1 MNNNTLAANN
11 TMPQKKRDK
20 SVVLLYAA
28 AVLLLCLGGV
38 FALLWWRR
46 NDRLA
51 CRPSPHSHHAPRME
65 NYAKPEPDPNPSS
78 ISGHFSGHLSEAG
91 CYRVMPTGCNKTM
104 HETTTPEKLF
114 RDPAGDANANQCATR
129 NAAFNDWCS
138 RKDAEWLYVSKKPKE
153 FEAGCYRVM
162 PTGCNKLLRETTTPK
177 QWFRDPNGDANAD
190 QCLTRN
196 AAFNDWCTRNE
207 VVMK

>member
-1 MNNNTLAANN
+1 MPNNKQDLVWT
-11 TMPQKKRDK
+11 
-20 SVVLLYAA
+20 A

-38 FALLWWRR
+38 FALLWWQR

-51 CRPSPHSHHAPRME
+51 CRHSVSPQVRKSAPKME
-65 NYAKPEPDPNPSS
+65 NYGNAEPNASS
-78 ISGHFSGHLSEAG
+78 ISEHFSGHLSEAG

-104 HETTTPEKLF
+104 HETTTPKKIF

-138 RKDAEWLYVSKKPKE
+138 RKDTEWLYVSKKPKE

-162 PTGCNKLLRETTTPK
+162 PTGCDKLLRETTTPK
-177 QWFRDPNGDANAD
+177 QWFRDPAGDANAN
-190 QCLTRN
+190 QCATCN
-196 AAFNDWCTRNE
+196 ATFDDWCTRNDAQWLY
-207 VVMK
+207 VG